1 MSKRQKLVLNKA
13 RLYEKLE
20 QNQVKC
26 TACAHYCRIVEGR
39 TGVCGVRMN
48 HQGDLYLMVYGK
60 ASAVNVDPI
69 EKKPLFHF
77 LPGTE
82 IFSVGTVGCNF
93 ACDFCQ
99 NWDLSQSAKEVQ
111 KKLKDKNE
119 RMLRLGKLV
128 EYGQELPPHKI
139 VEYCLKNNIPS
150 IAYTYN
156 EPVIFFEYL
165 YDTAKLAHSEGI
177 KNIFVSNGYES
188 EEALNK
194 IHPYLDAMNVDL
206 KSFSEEFYSKTCK
219 AHLDPVLNTIKR
231 AYDMGVWIEVTTLVI
246 PGENNSDE
254 ELQSIAKFVA
264 DVSISIP
271 WHVTAFTPNY
281 KMNQKPPTP
290 PESLQRAYKAGK
302 SAGLKYVYTGN
313 VFDDER
319 QSTYCPKCN
328 HMNIGRDW
336 HSVTKNEIG
345 QGNCSKCGT
354 DIEGVWQ

>member
-1 MSKRQKLVLNKA
+1 MLKKKKLVLSKA
-13 RLYEKLE
+13 KLYEKIG
-20 QNQVKC
+20 QDQVKC
-26 TACAHYCRIVEGR
+26 IACAHYCRIVEGR

-48 HQGDLYLMVYGK
+48 YQGDLYLMVYGK
-60 ASAVNVDPI
+60 ASAVNIDPI

-82 IFSVGTVGCNF
+82 IFSFGTVGCNF

-111 KKLKDKNE
+111 KKAKDKDE

-128 EYGQELPPHKI
+128 DYGQELPPHEI
-139 VEYCLKNNIPS
+139 VKYCLKNKIPS

-165 YDTAKLAHSEGI
+165 YDTAKLAHSEGV

-188 EEALNK
+188 EEAMNK

-206 KSFSEEFYSKTCK
+206 KSFNEEFYNKTCK
-219 AHLDPVLNTIKR
+219 AHLEPVLKTIKR
-231 AYDMGVWIEVTTLVI
+231 AHDMGIWIEVTTLVI
-246 PGENNSDE
+246 PGENDSDE
-254 ELQSIAKFVA
+254 ELESIAKFIA
-264 DVSISIP
+264 DVSTSVP

-281 KMNQKPPTP
+281 KMDQKPSTS
-290 PESLQRAYKAGK
+290 PESLQKAYKIGK

-313 VFDDER
+313 VFDDEC
-319 QSTYCPKCN
+319 QNTYCPSCN

-345 QGNCSKCGT
+345 QGKCSKCGT
-354 DIEGVWQ
+354 DIEGIWQ